1 MKDFI
6 YLNYNIYVEKIYS
19 KDNKYFFFIN
29 DYKIYIKK
37 IKKEEISKIE
47 KLVLLTNNL
56 YSKIKVNTFLLN
68 NNNKYFTKHNEDFI
82 VLIKVNDS
90 ENDFCLNDL
99 IKFWDINLRIEKF
112 NIIKEWMDEIDDIEK
127 KLIEY
132 NQEFPLIKKSINYYI
147 GMAENALELLNN
159 YKNQIEKYND
169 SIGHKISYRLFEDN
183 NLYDPFIFIKTNKM
197 YDISNYIKFKFL
209 KNNINYNEI
218 ESFFINRDNYENV
231 FLFCN
236 LLYPSVYFDLIKKIM
251 LEKEKEVKLLS
262 MIKLRKKYNKLLIF
276 CKKIVKNDKNIK
288 LINWIDK

>member
-82 VLIKVNDS
+82 VLIKVNNS